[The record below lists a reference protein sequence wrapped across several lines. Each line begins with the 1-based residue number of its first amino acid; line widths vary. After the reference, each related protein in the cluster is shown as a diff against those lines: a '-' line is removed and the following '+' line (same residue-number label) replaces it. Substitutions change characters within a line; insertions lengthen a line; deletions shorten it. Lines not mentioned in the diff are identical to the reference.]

1 MTDLETWLIIILV
14 LGVIV
19 SNLAVLK
26 YSAKFKMTQFGK
38 GGKKPTSNS
47 DNSDQPDRLSDEEKQ
62 TSQSQ
67 TNAEKNQTSTPPKKD
82 DDKDSDGFW

>member
-14 LGVIV
+14 LGVVV

-38 GGKKPTSNS
+38 DHKKTISKSGGTGHS
-47 DNSDQPDRLSDEEKQ
+47 DKQSDERLQ
-62 TSQSQ
+62 PSQDEPNSQ
-67 TNAEKNQTSTPPKKD
+67 KAQSSTPSKKD

>member
-26 YSAKFKMTQFGK
+26 YSAKFKMPQFGK
-38 GGKKPTSNS
+38 DNKKTTSNNMSNS
-47 DNSDQPDRLSDEEKQ
+47 DKQSDENQ
-62 TSQSQ
+62 HTSQSVSNSQ
-67 TNAEKNQTSTPPKKD
+67 KAQSSTSSKKD
-82 DDKDSDGFW
+82 DDKDSEGFW